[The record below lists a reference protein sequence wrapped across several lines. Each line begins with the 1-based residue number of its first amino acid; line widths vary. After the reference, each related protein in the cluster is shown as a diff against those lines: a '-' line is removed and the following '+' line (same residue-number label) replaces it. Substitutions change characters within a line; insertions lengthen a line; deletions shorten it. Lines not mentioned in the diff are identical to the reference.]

1 MTLHIKYMVSLCCI
15 KMVKTE
21 LTNLEIDYCEVE
33 LGEVTMKKAIT
44 EEQRIDL
51 KKVLFKIGFHLI
63 DDPKS
68 VLIEKIKNAIIDMVH
83 FSEEM
88 PKTNYSQYLSKKL
101 DYDYSYLSATFS
113 DVKGE
118 TIENYIIKH
127 KIERAKEL
135 LLYNELTLTQIS
147 YQLDYSSVAHLS
159 NQFKKIT
166 GLTPTYFKQMKKKK
180 RIPLEEV

>member
-21 LTNLEIDYCEVE
+21 LDNLDIEHGIVE
-33 LGEVTMKKAIT
+33 LGEVAMKKALP
-44 EEQRIDL
+44 EEERSDL
-51 KKVLFKIGFHLI
+51 KKVLHKIGFHLI
-63 DDPKS
+63 DDPKAI
-68 VLIEKIKNAIIDMVH
+68 LIEKIKNAIIDMVH
-83 FSEEM
+83 YSDEM
-88 PKTNYSQYLSKKL
+88 PKINYSTYLSKKL

-113 DVKGE
+113 DIKGE

-127 KIERAKEL
+127 KIERVKEL

-180 RIPLEEV
+180 RTPIEEL